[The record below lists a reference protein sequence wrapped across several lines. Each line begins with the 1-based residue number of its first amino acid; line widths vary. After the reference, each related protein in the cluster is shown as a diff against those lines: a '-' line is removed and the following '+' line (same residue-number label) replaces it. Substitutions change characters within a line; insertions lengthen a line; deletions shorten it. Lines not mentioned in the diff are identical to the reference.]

1 MICGQ
6 CIERKS
12 ERLVGDYTKTR
23 YKHHCLMTGKE
34 IWYLSKERLDCPKD
48 AKPNL

>member
-1 MICGQ
+1 MICGHCDQ
-6 CIERKS
+6 RKS